1 MTVVFSG
8 GGDDNYIVVVGGGG
22 VVVAV
27 VVCRIRSSQVV
38 VWVCVIVSYRVI
50 HGHPIGN
57 LKNASRSSGNHG
69 KLRFCHVRSRALIQ
83 TKRHL
88 EAWDAYTV
96 ADHAFRIA
104 AITPMTTTTPGYEC
118 THWNG
123 WLYQSAHAQ
132 VLLNDDVVHCGH
144 DKFYLHGVCRAGE
157 MGVDLLGGMLI
168 EPRRC

>member
-1 MTVVFSG
+1 M
-8 GGDDNYIVVVGGGG
+8 

-88 EAWDAYTV
+88 EAWDAYTI

-104 AITPMTTTTPGYEC
+104 AITP
-118 THWNG
+118 
-123 WLYQSAHAQ
+123 
-132 VLLNDDVVHCGH
+132 NDDDGSRLRMYTLERLAISVRTC
-144 DKFYLHGVCRAGE
+144 ASSPE
-157 MGVDLLGGMLI
+157 
-168 EPRRC
+168 